1 MQAMQAQSEA
11 RRQARPPPADVEAAT
26 LRRELGDQDYERFL
40 AARGVP
46 TAVKVT
52 AVLSRSAA
60 ERAGM
65 RRGDEIFSY
74 DGQRVFDVQD
84 LNELAL
90 GGTRGEPVVLDL
102 RRNGE
107 NLRLVLPRGPIGIR
121 HGSDLRAATPG
132 FER

>member
-1 MQAMQAQSEA
+1 MHAQSEA
-11 RRQARPPPADVEAAT
+11 GRQGGPPSVDVQAAT

-46 TAVKVT
+46 TSVKVM

-90 GGTRGEPVVLDL
+90 GGTRGEPVVLDV
-102 RRNGE
+102 RRDGE
-107 NLRLVLPRGPIGIR
+107 NLRLVLPRGPIGVR
-121 HGSDLRAATPG
+121 DGSDLRAATPG
-132 FER
+132 FGR